1 MQQFDFK
8 LIHYSA
14 FNATKKNHKLKC
26 YISQKETVLDT

>member
-14 FNATKKNHKLKC
+14 FNATKKTHKLEC
-26 YISQKETVLDT
+26 CICQKETDFDT